1 MYYLTEEKQKALLES
16 LQNEEEL
23 VQIYYNLRP
32 VIIEL
37 YLTTIKLH
45 LFLSNR
51 KKIPKSFLSD
61 LTKFMMKYEKVKDLP
76 YLRNECK
83 NLDELEDALNH
94 DHAYIETIEN
104 KLMTLEVH
112 TIEVKHIR
120 DVLIIS
126 LLTIKPLI
134 NQTTN
139 YYKEKKNE
147 KQQSQS
153 NNRATVN
160 YLKLYGKLSK
170 STRYIG

>member
-45 LFLSNR
+45 LFLSNH
-51 KKIPKSFLSD
+51 KKIPKSFLND

-83 NLDELEDALNH
+83 NLDDLEDALNH
-94 DHAYIETIEN
+94 DNAYIETIET

-112 TIEVKHIR
+112 TVKVKHVR
-120 DVLIIS
+120 DVLMMS
-126 LLTIKPLI
+126 LLTIKPLV
-134 NQTTN
+134 NETMN
-139 YYKEKKNE
+139 YYKEKQND
-147 KQQSQS
+147 KQSKP
-153 NNRATVN
+153 NHRASVN
-160 YLKLYGKLSK
+160 YIRLYEKRCQ
-170 STRYIG
+170 STGYIG